1 MRRRTPV
8 AAGGEDKLAEPGAL
22 ALENVF
28 FYLRK
33 KIDTGQCF
41 VKLICIFF
49 VA

>member
-1 MRRRTPV
+1 MLTDWLV
-8 AAGGEDKLAEPGAL
+8 DKLAEPGAL

-41 VKLICIFF
+41 VD
-49 VA
+49 